1 MFARLAYNSVRSY
14 LDIYLINHPKSQND
28 ALFFVQMKAAR
39 SILRNGLTVVSGRGG
54 TGKTELVAAVLGMAE
69 THMDKAQVGYH

>member
-1 MFARLAYNSVRSY
+1 
-14 LDIYLINHPKSQND
+14 
-28 ALFFVQMKAAR
+28 MKAAR

-69 THMDKAQVGYH
+69 SHMDKAQVLTVRRVEEHTVEMDNIHGQNNYKDTKS

>member
-1 MFARLAYNSVRSY
+1 MFL
-14 LDIYLINHPKSQND
+14 
-28 ALFFVQMKAAR
+28 VQMKAAR

-69 THMDKAQVGYH
+69 THMDKAQVPAVTGV